1 MSAAMRN
8 IDTGRVDGFVGL
20 LLGAAIGA
28 QVWSSYSGNTR
39 LLGLLAGIIFGGG
52 VAVRRRLPLA
62 GLSVITI
69 VLVVKAVMGIGQGAL
84 HNATGAMP
92 ALLLMLYGLGAF
104 APPRRS
110 LPMAVVL
117 NVMASIDVL
126 VTKGQPVSALVPALM
141 VGVVPYV
148 LGRRVRARAER
159 SRVERE
165 RAEQIDA
172 SADSAARAATL
183 AERASIARDLHDVIA
198 HSVSVMVIQ
207 CGAARTVLD
216 AEPDRADAA
225 LRTVEQA
232 GRDALAE
239 MRRLVGVL
247 DDDLASRRHAP
258 LPGLGDL
265 DDLVARARDAGLD
278 VTVRVDGHPS
288 PLPPALELCA
298 YRVLQEALT
307 NAIKHAAP
315 ARVDVRAAW
324 TPRSLELEVIDDGHG
339 ARRARAVAGGNGII
353 GMRERVAA
361 HHGTFE
367 AGPRPR
373 GGFGVHA
380 VLPLALERAR

>member
-1 MSAAMRN
+1 MRN
-8 IDTGRVDGFVGL
+8 VEPVRVDVVVGS

-28 QVWSSYSGNTR
+28 QVWSSSSGSTR
-39 LLGLLAGIIFGGG
+39 LLGLLAGVIFGGG
-52 VAVRRRLPLA
+52 VAVRRRFPLA
-62 GLSVITI
+62 GVSAITV
-69 VLVVKAVMGIGQGAL
+69 VLVVKAVLGAGQGAL
-84 HNATGAMP
+84 HNATGALP
-92 ALLLMLYGLGAF
+92 ALLLMIYGLGAF
-104 APPRRS
+104 ARPRRS

-117 NVMASIDVL
+117 NLVASIDVL
-126 VTKGQPVSALVPALM
+126 VTKGQPVSALVPTLM
-141 VGVVPYV
+141 VGVLPYA

-159 SRVERE
+159 LHVERE
-165 RAEQIDA
+165 RAERMDA
-172 SADSAARAATL
+172 AADSAARAATL

-216 AEPDRADAA
+216 REPDRADAA

-258 LPGLGDL
+258 LPGFADL
-265 DDLVARARDAGLD
+265 DDLIARARDAHLD
-278 VTVRVDGHPS
+278 VTVRVDGEPL

-315 ARVDVRAAW
+315 ARVDVRVSW
-324 TPRSLELEVIDDGHG
+324 TPRSLELDVVDDGRG
-339 ARRARAVAGGNGII
+339 AGQVLAVAGGNGII
-353 GMRERVAA
+353 GMRERIAA
-361 HHGTFE
+361 HNGTFE
-367 AGPRPR
+367 AAPQPR
-373 GGFGVHA
+373 GGFAVHA
-380 VLPLALERAR
+380 VLPLALERA